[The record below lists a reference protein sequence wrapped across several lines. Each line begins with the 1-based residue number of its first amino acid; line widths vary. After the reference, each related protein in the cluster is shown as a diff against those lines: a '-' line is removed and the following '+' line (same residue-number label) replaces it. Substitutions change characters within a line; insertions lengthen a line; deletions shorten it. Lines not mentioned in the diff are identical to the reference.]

1 MIKHRYNNKDYNSQ
15 YVTYSGG
22 DFIYSSF
29 DEFPVMLI
37 AEASADDG
45 WAYAD
50 MHISTVYSC
59 SPCRGLRQTSWQT
72 EGLLGRVKF
81 IGRRQITY
89 GRVTTYAKVQ

>member
-37 AEASADDG
+37 AENICGLRTMAGPMPICNRHRFSA
-45 WAYAD
+45 
-50 MHISTVYSC
+50 
-59 SPCRGLRQTSWQT
+59 PCRGFAKTNVLYGKTFV
-72 EGLLGRVKF
+72 LADL
-81 IGRRQITY
+81 QIFREVAECFGY
-89 GRVTTYAKVQ
+89 FR